1 MNNRERYKE
10 VFNKIESP
18 GYKSIEEIMAK
29 KQRYFR
35 ASRRLVTVL
44 CLLVALLVGTVTV
57 NAATGGLV
65 GDYFSNLLGGD
76 DAVAVI
82 TWGNDK
88 SDCRIEVNM
97 RESNVGIYDENN
109 KLVNNITSEEA
120 DSIAFASDNQS
131 CTFNG
136 SKYKV
141 ILVCGVN
148 KETGE
153 CQNQVRLYN
162 SADFD
167 EAQKQFN
174 ADQVFKDDKLTVYC
188 PYIDIE

>member
-18 GYKSIEEIMAK
+18 GYKSMEKIMAK
-29 KQRYFR
+29 EKRHFR

-44 CLLVALLVGTVTV
+44 CLVVILLMGTVTV

-76 DAVAVI
+76 EAIAVI
-82 TWGNDK
+82 TWGDDE
-88 SDCRIEVNM
+88 SECRIEVNM
-97 RESNVGIYDENN
+97 EESSVGIYDEKNN
-109 KLVNNITSEEA
+109 LLSNITNKEA
-120 DSIAFASDNQS
+120 NNIAFAKDNQT
-131 CTFNG
+131 CTFND
-136 SKYKV
+136 KEYRV
-141 ILVCGVN
+141 IIVCGVN
-148 KETGE
+148 EETGE

-162 SADFD
+162 PADFHK
-167 EAQKQFN
+167 AQKLFN
-174 ADQVFKDDKLTVYC
+174 ANQVFKDDKLTVYC

>member
-18 GYKSIEEIMAK
+18 GYKSMDEIMAK
-29 KQRYFR
+29 KQRNFR
-35 ASRRLVTVL
+35 ASRRLVSVL
-44 CLLVALLVGTVTV
+44 CLVGVLLVGTVTV

-76 DAVAVI
+76 EAIAVI
-82 TWGNDK
+82 TWGDD
-88 SDCRIEVNM
+88 SECRIEVNM
-97 RESNVGIYDENN
+97 EESSVGIYDENN
-109 KLVNNITSEEA
+109 TLVDNITSEEA
-120 DSIAFASDNQS
+120 GSIAFASDDQS

-136 SKYKV
+136 SRYKV

-153 CQNQVRLYN
+153 CQNQVRLYDP
-162 SADFD
+162 ADFNK
-167 EAQKQFN
+167 AQKQFN

-188 PYIDIE
+188 PNIDIE